1 MIVQPLL
8 GFGGKE
14 VQTCN
19 EFVLSVLFAWMVSI
33 AFVGGGRGGLRAV
46 APRN

>member
-33 AFVGGGRGGLRAV
+33 VAFVGGAGGLRAV